1 MASSQSEDVAT
12 SSQLRILVVD
22 DEPDLCEI
30 LCFNLESEGFV
41 AERAYSAEA
50 ALQMMEDGKRFNL
63 VLLDVMMERMS
74 GFEMARE
81 LRSRGI
87 DTPVIFLTARTAEED
102 QLDGFASGGDDY
114 ITKPFSFPTVLA
126 RIRAVLKRVQQS
138 ADVGDKLPF
147 GRLTVDTRMK
157 TVAIDGV
164 PVSLTKK
171 EYSIFSLLFQNRGR
185 HFSRQQIL
193 VDVWEEDT
201 FVGDRSVDVHVARL
215 RKKLGPCGEYIVN
228 HTGFGYTLQLPK

>member
-1 MASSQSEDVAT
+1 MA
-12 SSQLRILVVD
+12 RILVVD

-30 LCFNLESEGFV
+30 LCFNLESEGFE
-41 AERAYSAEA
+41 AERAYSAES
-50 ALQMMEDGKRFNL
+50 ALQLIEDGGRFDL
-63 VLLDVMMERMS
+63 ILLDVMMESMS

-126 RIRAVLKRVQQS
+126 RIRAVLKRMPQP
-138 ADVGDKLPF
+138 AEGGDKLSF
-147 GRLTVDTRMK
+147 GPLSVDTMTK
-157 TVAIDGV
+157 SVAIDGV

-171 EYSIFSLLFQNRGR
+171 EYNILSLLLRNQGQ
-185 HFSRQQIL
+185 HFSRQQII
-193 VDVWEEDT
+193 DSVWEEDT

-215 RKKLGPCGEYIVN
+215 RKKLGRCGEYIVN
-228 HTGFGYTLQLPK
+228 HTGFGYTLQIPK

>member
-1 MASSQSEDVAT
+1 MA
-12 SSQLRILVVD
+12 RILVVD

-30 LCFNLESEGFV
+30 LCFNLESEGFG
-41 AERAYSAEA
+41 AERAYSAES
-50 ALQMMEDGKRFNL
+50 ALQLMGQGERFDL

-81 LRSRGI
+81 MRTRGI
-87 DTPVIFLTARTAEED
+87 DTPVIFLTARAAEED

-126 RIRAVLKRVQQS
+126 RIRAVLKRVTAPTAVDS
-138 ADVGDKLPF
+138 TLSV
-147 GRLTVDTRMK
+147 GRLSVDTVTK

-171 EYSIFSLLFQNRGR
+171 EYNILILLLQNQGQ
-185 HFSRQQIL
+185 HFSRQQII
-193 VDVWEEDT
+193 DSVWEDDT

-215 RKKLGPCGEYIVN
+215 RKKLGTCGEYIVN
-228 HTGFGYTLQLPK
+228 HTGFGYTLQIPR